1 MDRNSSEWVNE
12 NYNGIHKDAEMAR
25 MLQRFPM
32 LREAKEKGKEDNFF
46 ESSTDENQKYKRIN
60 LVPI

>member
-1 MDRNSSEWVNE
+1 
-12 NYNGIHKDAEMAR
+12 
-25 MLQRFPM
+25 M